1 LQIFEAWSIRT
12 IEKYYALHEGSQPV
26 HSSLK
31 ALFAST
37 RLRYFTV
44 FAFLIGFLL
53 TVPII
58 YMEIHWK
65 VFAFDTV
72 SMENLL
78 RYFFWLTV
86 LIVIEFYLLFIL
98 GFYLLSYYIYHIY
111 HMYRDEVGYIKEEA
125 FLAMLGRTV
134 MELPEKNIVK
144 FNVDHQEHSDRER
157 LIWALL
163 YKIKVVLTNAVLK
176 FAMKKI
182 LTRTSF
188 RVYSPYVAALGTG
201 AWDAFVFYK
210 TAKESHYKITV
221 RFVILY
227 LLAHKQ
233 ELLLKEVHL
242 KAMLARYFYYGEYN
256 NNFDF
261 LLTQLYE
268 VRPFHYSKEAYLDPT
283 VIQKSNPKLLLLLY
297 AFKEKI
303 YTKRE
308 KEIIKTLD
316 SEGQGIKLRRAFRFG
331 DLAYLYAYV
340 STL

>member
-1 LQIFEAWSIRT
+1 MQIFEAWSIRT

-26 HSSLK
+26 YDSLK
-31 ALFAST
+31 ALFTST

-44 FAFLIGFLL
+44 FAFLIGFVL
-53 TVPII
+53 TIPII

-86 LIVIEFYLLFIL
+86 LIVIEFYLLFAL

-157 LIWALL
+157 LMWALL
-163 YKIKVVLTNAVLK
+163 YKIKVVLTNVVLK

-227 LLAHKQ
+227 LLAHKR

-242 KAMLARYFYYGEYN
+242 KAILARYFYYGEYN

-261 LLTQLYE
+261 FLTKLYE
-268 VRPFHYSKEAYLDPT
+268 IQPFHYTKEEYLAAS
-283 VIQKSNPKLLLLLY
+283 VIQKSDPELLLLLY
-297 AFKEKI
+297 AFKEKMHG
-303 YTKRE
+303 KRE
-308 KEIIKTLD
+308 KEITRSLEQD
-316 SEGQGIKLRRAFRFG
+316 AELLRLRSAFRSG

-340 STL
+340 ERL